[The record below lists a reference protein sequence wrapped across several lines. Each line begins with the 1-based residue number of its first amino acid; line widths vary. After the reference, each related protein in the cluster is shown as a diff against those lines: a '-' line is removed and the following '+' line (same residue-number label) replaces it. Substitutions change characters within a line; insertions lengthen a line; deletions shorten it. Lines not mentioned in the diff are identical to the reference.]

1 MISELKAKYA
11 EVKSEY
17 GQKSTIL
24 LIILFF
30 GRLSEFAIRLF
41 TAKIYLRKCVK
52 GKWVTTRKKPLI
64 IARGLIEL
72 GDRVVIWSIFQR
84 SILSVHSNATLKIG
98 ARSRING
105 VHIAVKSSVK
115 IGQNVR
121 IAPYTLIMDS
131 DFHDIND
138 HSSSGESAPIIIE
151 DDVWIASRAII
162 LKGVTVGKGSVIA
175 AGAVVTK
182 DVEPYTIVAGVPA
195 VEIKKLAAS

>member
-1 MISELKAKYA
+1 MISELKTKYA
-11 EVKSEY
+11 DVKSEY
-17 GQKSTIL
+17 DQKNTIL
-24 LIILFF
+24 LIILFL
-30 GRLSEFAIRLF
+30 GRLTEFTIRLVS
-41 TAKIYLRKCVK
+41 AKIYLRNCVK

-64 IARGLIEL
+64 ISRGRIEL

-84 SILSVHSNATLKIG
+84 SILSVHSNAILKIG

-105 VHIAVKSSVK
+105 VHIAVKSKVT

-138 HSSSGESAPIIIE
+138 RSSSGESAPIIIE
-151 DDVWIASRAII
+151 DDVWIASRSII
-162 LKGVTVGKGSVIA
+162 LKGVTIGKGAIIA

-182 DVEPYTIVAGVPA
+182 DVKPFTIVAGVPA
-195 VEIKKLAAS
+195 VQVKKLAAS